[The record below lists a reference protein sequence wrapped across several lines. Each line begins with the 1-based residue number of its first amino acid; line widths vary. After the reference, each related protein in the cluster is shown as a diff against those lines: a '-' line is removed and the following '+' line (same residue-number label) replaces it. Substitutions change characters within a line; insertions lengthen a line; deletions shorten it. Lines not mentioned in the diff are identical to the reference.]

1 MTEVRRVLWVLGF
14 PARTLLIA
22 AIRLYRVTLS
32 HALGG
37 RCRFFP
43 SCSHYAEGA
52 IRARGAIAGTVL
64 AVWRVA
70 RCNPFGSG
78 GVDLAPG
85 RLSTDVV
92 IHGAR
97 QRSTQREVRV

>member
-1 MTEVRRVLWVLGF
+1 MLWALGL

-32 HALGG
+32 HTLGG

-43 SCSHYAEGA
+43 SCSHYAEDA
-52 IRARGAIAGTVL
+52 IRARGAIAGAAL
-64 AVWRVA
+64 AVWRVV
-70 RCNPFGSG
+70 RCNPFGVG
-78 GVDLAPG
+78 GMDPAPA

-92 IHGAR
+92 IHGDR
-97 QRSTQREVRV
+97 QRSRQREARV